1 MSLFFSML
9 PGVLYANQLYLIE
22 SFHYDKIYFVV
33 EGYWIMGVYTIF
45 LDVSRSA
52 DLLMEETREHWQNHK
67 PVKSLTNLVKKKD

>member
-1 MSLFFSML
+1 
-9 PGVLYANQLYLIE
+9 
-22 SFHYDKIYFVV
+22 
-33 EGYWIMGVYTIF
+33 MGVYTIF